1 MKNILLASVVFI
13 LSMSLVFARGEPPT
27 PHVMNPDLMNV
38 QNQCIV
44 QLSDDIERDNV
55 RGIANALAKRA
66 GATNK
71 FVYENSIK
79 GFTINLPCQAAD
91 RAFGASAWVAR
102 MEPDSIVS
110 ISKGKPNRGG
120 DDTSSE
126 TPSQTQDWGVGR
138 VGGPI
143 DASDTND
150 EGYPK
155 FTAWVIDSGV
165 DLDHPDLNVKKE
177 NGKPSGFS
185 VFYKRGKMDMDD
197 QNGHGTHVAGTIA
210 AIDNSMGSIGV
221 APGATIVPVR
231 VLDRRGSGTTSG
243 VIAGVDY
250 VAENAEDGDC
260 VNMSLGGEVSTA
272 LDKAVKT
279 AAMNSDAYFALAAG
293 NSGEDAKNQSPAR
306 VGGISYEDNI
316 FTIAAIA
323 EAVDEDTQEKMPWW
337 SNYGDAVEYAAPGV
351 SIFSLWNDGGTKIIS
366 GTSMAAPHACAVL
379 MLTGGDPKSLGME
392 DTETYPII
400 HTVGK

>member
-1 MKNILLASVVFI
+1 MKNIFLASVVLV
-13 LSMSLVFARGEPPT
+13 LSFSTGFAQDETPASNVMSL
-27 PHVMNPDLMNV
+27 DLINV
-38 QNQCIV
+38 HNQCIV
-44 QLSDDIERDNV
+44 QLTDAVEGDRV
-55 RGIANALAKRA
+55 RGVANAFAKRA
-66 GATNK
+66 K
-71 FVYENSIK
+71 SSIKYVYENSIK
-79 GFTINLPCQAAD
+79 GFTINMPCQAAD
-91 RAFGASAWVAR
+91 RAFGASALVAR

-110 ISKGKPNRGG
+110 ISKGKSNRGG

-126 TPSQTQDWGVGR
+126 PPQQEEDWGVGR

-143 DASDTND
+143 DGSGTND
-150 EGYPK
+150 EGSPK

-210 AIDNSMGSIGV
+210 AIDNGIGSIGV

-231 VLDRRGSGTTSG
+231 VLDRKGSGTMSG
-243 VIAGVDY
+243 VIAGVDF
-250 VAENAEDGDC
+250 VAVNAKEGDC
-260 VNMSLGGEVSTA
+260 VNMSLGGGVSTA
-272 LDKAVKT
+272 LDEAVEKA
-279 AAMNSDAYFALAAG
+279 AAKSYAYFALAAG
-293 NSGEDAKNQSPAR
+293 NSGEDAKNHSPAR
-306 VGGISYEDNI
+306 VEGSIGDNI

-323 EAVDEDTQEKMPWW
+323 KGTDKMPWW

-351 SIFSLWNDGGTKIIS
+351 SIFSLWKDGGTKTIS

-379 MLTGGDPKSLGME
+379 MLKGLDHWVN
-392 DTETYPII
+392 ETTIDRNELAYPII
-400 HTVGK
+400 HTGKGL

>member
-13 LSMSLVFARGEPPT
+13 LSVSLVFARGEPPA
-27 PHVMNPDLMNV
+27 PHVMNPDLMSV
-38 QNQCIV
+38 QNRCIV
-44 QLSDDIERDNV
+44 QLSDDIESDNV

-66 GATNK
+66 GAINK
-71 FVYENSIK
+71 YVYENSIK

-102 MEPDSIVS
+102 MEPDSVVS

-126 TPSQTQDWGVGR
+126 RPSQTQDWGVVR

-143 DASDTND
+143 DDSGT
-150 EGYPK
+150 
-155 FTAWVIDSGV
+155 TAWVIDTGV
-165 DLDHPDLNVKKE
+165 DLDHPDLNVDQE
-177 NGKPSGFS
+177 DGFS

-210 AIDNSMGSIGV
+210 AMDNDKGSIGV

-231 VLDRRGSGTTSG
+231 VLDRRGSGTISG

-250 VAENAEDGDC
+250 VAANAGLGDC
-260 VNMSLGGEVSTA
+260 VNMSLGGGVSES
-272 LDKAVKT
+272 LDLAVIAAAKADPN
-279 AAMNSDAYFALAAG
+279 ADDFNEGPYFALAAG
-293 NSGEDAKNQSPAR
+293 NSGVDAQNHSPAR
-306 VGGISYEDNI
+306 VGGISDTDNI

-323 EAVDEDTQEKMPWW
+323 EAVDEDTQEKMPSW
-337 SNYGDAVEYAAPGV
+337 SNYGDAVKYAAPGV
-351 SIFSLWNDGGTKIIS
+351 SIFSLWKDGGTKTIS

-379 MLTGGDPKSLGME
+379 MLTGAGSDNTEAEKYYDE
-392 DTETYPII
+392 DTGTYPII
-400 HTVGK
+400 HTDY